1 MPPHSKCSLVCHSH
15 ARRSAVKRTSVAR
28 PATGTPYP
36 QVSQVSGTDLPVQ
49 KTKITAFSEDYR
61 GPAAPTRHTAVQAD
75 LQVVI

>member
-1 MPPHSKCSLVCHSH
+1 MPPHSKCSLVCRGRAQHST
-15 ARRSAVKRTSVAR
+15 VKCTSVAQ

-61 GPAAPTRHTAVQAD
+61 GPAAPTRHAAVQAD
-75 LQVVI
+75 LQLVI